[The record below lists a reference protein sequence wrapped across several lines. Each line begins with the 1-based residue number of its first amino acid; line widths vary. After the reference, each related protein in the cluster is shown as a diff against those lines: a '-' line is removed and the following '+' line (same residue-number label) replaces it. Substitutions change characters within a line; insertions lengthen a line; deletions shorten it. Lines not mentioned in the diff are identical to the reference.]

1 MRIIITLLTWNDH
14 LPSGRPW
21 QFPWG
26 VSRSCQRWTYLQSGH
41 FCHVQQCRRSQCTG
55 SAKWNGYWLYRS
67 AHLFQSSLF
76 SQDRWCMKWAVE
88 NVKVIQRRGFRW
100 PVNSITKQKRE
111 SADWTTPASLPA
123 TTWLEIKNVWWIEM
137 GNGEFHNARCRQEG
151 FISFIVMKM
160 KRIDLLLYH
169 FVQYR

>member
-1 MRIIITLLTWNDH
+1 MRIIITVLTWNDH

-26 VSRSCQRWTYLQSGH
+26 VPRSCQRWTYLHSGH

-67 AHLFQSSLF
+67 VHLFQSSLF
-76 SQDRWCMKWAVE
+76 SQDRWCMTWAVE

-100 PVNSITKQKRE
+100 SVNSITKQKRE

-123 TTWLEIKNVWWIEM
+123 TTW
-137 GNGEFHNARCRQEG
+137 ARNKKRGSYVCLMDWDGKWGVSCR
-151 FISFIVMKM
+151 
-160 KRIDLLLYH
+160 
-169 FVQYR
+169 